1 METMSTLVDRLA
13 ARLQEKGIDPANF
26 AGNVP
31 RAVETLTTD
40 RAEAGSLLGR
50 IYGYAVRFHAPLP
63 AGIDEAEELL
73 LYREFVADAARE
85 IIQSA
90 LNAYRSDLDRS
101 EPGRFIRQAK
111 NKLSPSAKIGKGLV
125 KSIWATVESFQN
137 KTMDRATAFERIDV
151 ELGEEHERVL
161 SDLIGQEPTRRSVSA
176 RVCARQPT

>member
-1 METMSTLVDRLA
+1 MEPMSTLVDRLA

-40 RAEAGSLLGR
+40 RAEAGSLPGR
-50 IYGYAVRFHAPLP
+50 IYGYYVRFHALQP
-63 AGIDEAEELL
+63 
-73 LYREFVADAARE
+73 V
-85 IIQSA
+85 Q
-90 LNAYRSDLDRS
+90 
-101 EPGRFIRQAK
+101 
-111 NKLSPSAKIGKGLV
+111 
-125 KSIWATVESFQN
+125 
-137 KTMDRATAFERIDV
+137 IDV